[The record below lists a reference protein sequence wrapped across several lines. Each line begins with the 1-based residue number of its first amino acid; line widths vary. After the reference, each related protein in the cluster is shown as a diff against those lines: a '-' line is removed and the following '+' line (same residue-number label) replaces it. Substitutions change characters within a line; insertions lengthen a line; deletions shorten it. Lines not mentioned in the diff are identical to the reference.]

1 MCIIV
6 FIVSAGFI
14 TRAMP
19 GPAPIPNSGHLQ
31 PRLRQ
36 RVSSVLRAEALCISV
51 SGGGVSL
58 QTTSRTQQVYIL
70 HSHRKVLCDCEVSEG
85 EEGFLLRFRSIIFLS
100 QVIQIYLLNVHQ
112 MTERSRNIFRP
123 CVFRTGTETEIR

>member
-6 FIVSAGFI
+6 FIVSAGLI

-58 QTTSRTQQVYIL
+58 QTTSRTQQVYIPA
-70 HSHRKVLCDCEVSEG
+70 HRKVLCDCVVSEG

-123 CVFRTGTETEIR
+123 CVFRTGTETEMR